1 MKIKNLVWFFSL
13 LVSMSV
19 SSVID
24 VEAVDLS
31 DSDWEHE
38 SSDEESG
45 NCGKFKEIGR
55 LDTESNRLKRR
66 FYELNED
73 YNKGM
78 KLPFDRNKLYGEMS
92 EIVRRL
98 SEIVNELESK
108 YSTEGLPGAF
118 KMLLN
123 EIIANNRE
131 IKEKF
136 EYIDNYQT
144 LSGWY
149 SPKNYNEVSQRTKSI
164 KGDFF
169 KCLGDY
175 RAAEGEGDQ
184 VGQETL
190 EKKLLYLQAEF
201 FGYMENFEDRIK
213 KEVVYVP
220 ERFLDLLESMQKDY
234 DEIQTSLPF
243 IQSVNNWYT
252 QNNYDE
258 VFNRAKVIK
267 EEFDNCL
274 TQYAVTED
282 QEDQEVL
289 KRTLEFLKE
298 QFHEHMNVFENRLN
312 VETGE
317 VPKQFLDLLES
328 MQKDYDE
335 IQTSLPFRQSV
346 DNWYTQNNYD
356 EVFNRAKVIKEEFD
370 NCLTQHAVTE
380 DQEVLKRTLEFLKEQ
395 FHEHMKVFENRLN
408 VETGEVPKQFL
419 DL

>member
-1 MKIKNLVWFFSL
+1 
-13 LVSMSV
+13 MSV

-234 DEIQTSLPF
+234 DEIQS
-243 IQSVNNWYT
+243 
-252 QNNYDE
+252 
-258 VFNRAKVIK
+258 
-267 EEFDNCL
+267 
-274 TQYAVTED
+274 
-282 QEDQEVL
+282 
-289 KRTLEFLKE
+289 
-298 QFHEHMNVFENRLN
+298 
-312 VETGE
+312 
-317 VPKQFLDLLES
+317 
-328 MQKDYDE
+328 
-335 IQTSLPFRQSV
+335 SLPFRQSV

-370 NCLTQHAVTE
+370 NCLTQHAVSEDQE

-419 DL
+419 DLLESMQKDYDEIQASFLRAINQNETPAINQNEIPVINQNKTPVSIPMRDLVTGGESVVGLEMDGLPLGELIETDRLPQTNESNSQFFVYTGTCYIIFCGCIWIRKRLQ

>member
-1 MKIKNLVWFFSL
+1 
-13 LVSMSV
+13 MSV

-234 DEIQTSLPF
+234 DEIQASFLRAINQNETPAINQNEIPVINQNKTPVSIPMRDLVTGGESVVGLEMDGLPLGELIETDRLPQTNESNSQF
-243 IQSVNNWYT
+243 FVYT
-252 QNNYDE
+252 GTCYII
-258 VFNRAKVIK
+258 FCGCIWIR
-267 EEFDNCL
+267 
-274 TQYAVTED
+274 
-282 QEDQEVL
+282 
-289 KRTLEFLKE
+289 KRL
-298 QFHEHMNVFENRLN
+298 Q
-312 VETGE
+312 
-317 VPKQFLDLLES
+317 
-328 MQKDYDE
+328 
-335 IQTSLPFRQSV
+335 
-346 DNWYTQNNYD
+346 
-356 EVFNRAKVIKEEFD
+356 
-370 NCLTQHAVTE
+370 
-380 DQEVLKRTLEFLKEQ
+380 
-395 FHEHMKVFENRLN
+395 
-408 VETGEVPKQFL
+408 
-419 DL
+419 